1 METRLGLTLKLEARG
16 ATMKFLNPLF
26 RAFLALLVFIAASL
40 QPSAAADPAPMTR
53 PQALKALQQ
62 AAPSKRLA
70 GTQRLAEVGT
80 MQDTDALLL
89 RLNDEAEQVRAE
101 ATAALW
107 QVWSRSG
114 DQQIDALFARGV
126 AQMEQQ
132 ALQEALKTFTDIVQR
147 KPEFA
152 EGWNKRATVLFLLG
166 ENEKSLSDC
175 EVVLRLNPKHFGA
188 LSGAGQIHL
197 KLDQPQKAL
206 DFLRRAL
213 EINPNLTG
221 LRRMLPL
228 LEQQV
233 RDKLRST
240 A

>member
-1 METRLGLTLKLEARG
+1 LGLNFEEQ
-16 ATMKFLNPLF
+16 TMKSLAAFRHFVFTWLMTFLLCVLAISLNP
-26 RAFLALLVFIAASL
+26 AMAAE
-40 QPSAAADPAPMTR
+40 AAPLTR
-53 PQALKALQQ
+53 PQALEALQQ
-62 AAPSKRLA
+62 SAPSKRLM
-70 GTQRLAEVGT
+70 GVQRLAEVGI
-80 MQDTDALLL
+80 MQDTDALVM
-89 RLNDEAEQVRAE
+89 RLNDEAEQVRGE
-101 ATAALW
+101 ASAALW
-107 QVWSRSG
+107 QIWSRSG
-114 DQQIDALFARGV
+114 DKQIDALFARGV

-132 ALQEALKTFTDIVQR
+132 ALQDALKTFTDIVQR

-175 EVVLRLNPKHFGA
+175 NEVLRRNPKHFGA

-206 DFLRRAL
+206 DFLQRAL
-213 EINPNLTG
+213 EVNPNLSG
-221 LRRMLPL
+221 LQRLLPL

>member
-1 METRLGLTLKLEARG
+1 MKS
-16 ATMKFLNPLF
+16 ATAM
-26 RAFLALLVFIAASL
+26 RRCVLALSMTFLLCVGAGTPNPAV
-40 QPSAAADPAPMTR
+40 AADLAPLTR
-53 PQALKALQQ
+53 PQALKALQLT
-62 AAPSKRLA
+62 APAQRLV
-70 GTQRLAEVGT
+70 GVRRLAEVGT
-80 MQDTDALLL
+80 MQDTDALML

-107 QVWSRSG
+107 QIWSRSG
-114 DQQIDALFARGV
+114 DKQIDGLFARGV

-132 ALQEALKTFTDIVQR
+132 ALQDALKTFTDIVQR

-175 EVVLRLNPKHFGA
+175 DEVLRRNPKHFGA

-206 DFLRRAL
+206 DFLQRAF
-213 EINPNLTG
+213 EVNPNLTG
-221 LRRMLPL
+221 LARALPL
-228 LEQQV
+228 LEQRV
-233 RDKLRST
+233 RDKLRNST
-240 A
+240 

>member
-1 METRLGLTLKLEARG
+1 MNSGIARCRSFVAWLGFAWVTA
-16 ATMKFLNPLF
+16 
-26 RAFLALLVFIAASL
+26 L
-40 QPSAAADPAPMTR
+40 QPAAAAEAVPLSR
-53 PQALKALQQ
+53 IQALKALQQ
-62 AAPSKRLA
+62 SAPSKRLA
-70 GTQRLAEVGT
+70 AVQRLAEIGT

-89 RLNDEAEQVRAE
+89 RLVDEADPIRAE

-107 QVWSRSG
+107 QIWSRSG
-114 DQQIDALFARGV
+114 DKQIDALFARGV
-126 AQMEQQ
+126 AHLEQQ
-132 ALQEALKTFTDIVQR
+132 ALQDALKTFTDVVQR

-175 EVVLRLNPKHFGA
+175 DEVLRRNPKHFGA

-197 KLDQPQKAL
+197 KLDQPRKAL
-206 DFLRRAL
+206 DFLQRAL
-213 EINPNLTG
+213 DVNPNLTG
-221 LRRMLPL
+221 LQRMLPL

-240 A
+240 T

>member
-1 METRLGLTLKLEARG
+1 MSIVLQTAFFCFVFFGASATHADDALTRA
-16 ATMKFLNPLF
+16 
-26 RAFLALLVFIAASL
+26 
-40 QPSAAADPAPMTR
+40 
-53 PQALKALQQ
+53 QALQAITE
-62 AAPSKRLA
+62 AAPA
-70 GTQRLAEVGT
+70 QRLKGVERLMQVGT
-80 MQDTDALLL
+80 MADTDAVLT
-89 RLNDEAEQVRAE
+89 RLSDPNPRVRVL

-107 QVWSRSG
+107 EIWSRSG
-114 DQQIDALFARGV
+114 DAQVDALFAQGV
-126 AQMEQQ
+126 KQMQ
-132 ALQEALKTFTDIVQR
+132 ASELQAALSTFTDIVQR

-166 ENEKSLSDC
+166 EDEKSLSDC
-175 EVVLRLNPKHFGA
+175 DEVLRRNPKHFGA

-206 DFLRRAL
+206 DFLQRAL

-221 LRRMLPL
+221 LQRLLPL

>member
-1 METRLGLTLKLEARG
+1 MSILLQSALFCFAFCLAGAAPADEALTR
-16 ATMKFLNPLF
+16 
-26 RAFLALLVFIAASL
+26 
-40 QPSAAADPAPMTR
+40 D
-53 PQALKALQQ
+53 QALQ
-62 AAPSKRLA
+62 AITQSASA
-70 GTQRLAEVGT
+70 QRLKGVERLMQVGT
-80 MQDTDALLL
+80 MADTDAVLT
-89 RLNDEAEQVRAE
+89 RLSDPNPRVRVQ

-107 QVWSRSG
+107 EIWSRSG
-114 DQQIDALFARGV
+114 DVQVDALFAQGV
-126 AQMEQQ
+126 KQMQ
-132 ALQEALKTFTDIVQR
+132 ASELQAALRTFTDIVQR

-166 ENEKSLSDC
+166 EDEKSLSDC
-175 EVVLRLNPKHFGA
+175 DEVLRRNPKHFGA

-197 KLDQPQKAL
+197 KLDRPQKAL
-206 DFLRRAL
+206 DFLQRAL

-221 LRRMLPL
+221 LERLLPL

>member
-1 METRLGLTLKLEARG
+1 MKSLTAMQHCVLTWLMTFLLCVMASTLKPALAAEA
-16 ATMKFLNPLF
+16 APL
-26 RAFLALLVFIAASL
+26 
-40 QPSAAADPAPMTR
+40 TR
-53 PQALKALQQ
+53 PQALKALQL
-62 AAPSKRLA
+62 AAPAQRLL
-70 GTQRLAEVGT
+70 GVQRLAEVGT

-89 RLNDEAEQVRAE
+89 RLNDEAEPVRAE
-101 ATAALW
+101 ATSALW
-107 QVWSRSG
+107 QIWSRSG
-114 DQQIDALFARGV
+114 DAQIDVLLARGV

-132 ALQEALKTFTDIVQR
+132 ALQDALKTFTDVVQR

-175 EVVLRLNPKHFGA
+175 DEVLRRNPKHFGA

-206 DFLRRAL
+206 DFLQRAL
-213 EINPNLTG
+213 EVNPNLIG